1 MLVSAVAQLPRGPL
15 LKRGSTVTLL
25 CNVTVTTTGP
35 AQVQVLWLRRPIPEP
50 LITKG
55 DPADPAA
62 LFPVAEPPSPV
73 AALTYEG
80 MAQLFTNG
88 SEVSVDRVSA
98 VTYRLRVHAATLED
112 QGLYVCQAEVWGQD
126 PHGGWYNTQAKDESP
141 AVTVY
146 LYARGE
152 CVA

>member
-55 DPADPAA
+55 DPADAAA
-62 LFPVAEPPSPV
+62 LLPAGPPSAV
-73 AALTYEG
+73 AALTYQG

-98 VTYRLRVHAATLED
+98 VTYRLRVHAASLED
-112 QGLYVCQAEVWGQD
+112 QGLYVCRAEVWGQD

-152 CVA
+152 CVS